1 MWPVRPLPAM
11 FRTQAGAGMAIPDF
25 QTLMLPLMKLAEQ
38 GEQSVPQA
46 TDLLAAEFRLSEA
59 ERAQLLPSGRQST
72 FSNRIHWS
80 LTHLVHAGLLE
91 RPRRGHF
98 TVTEQGRQVLREGP
112 DRIDMGFLSRFESYV
127 AFRQRRAPEAGGE
140 AELPTAS
147 ETPEE
152 RIDEAVDE
160 LTASLRKELLE
171 RVVQM
176 SPRAFEQ
183 LIVQLMLG
191 MGYGS
196 GGSGQHLGRTN
207 DHGVDGVIN
216 EDVLGLDTIYL
227 QAKRYAPGNG
237 IGVEKIR
244 EFAGA
249 LDERRAT
256 RGVFVTTSS
265 YAPQAREYAERS
277 PKRLILIDGEEL
289 TRLMVKY
296 GIAVRTFRAIDLKKL
311 DNEYFE
317 ELGD

>member
-1 MWPVRPLPAM
+1 
-11 FRTQAGAGMAIPDF
+11 MAIPDF
-25 QTLMLPLMKLAEQ
+25 QTLMLPLMRLAEQ
-38 GEQSVPQA
+38 REQSVSQA
-46 TDLLAAEFRLSEA
+46 TELLAAEFRLSEA

-72 FSNRIHWS
+72 LSNRIHWAV
-80 LTHLVHAGLLE
+80 THLVQAGLLE

-98 TVTEQGRQVLREGP
+98 VATEQGKRVLAQGP
-112 DRIDMGFLSRFESYV
+112 QRIDMNLLAQFDSYV
-127 AFRQRRAPEAGGE
+127 AFRGRRRPGAGEEPEEPAAP
-140 AELPTAS
+140 AS

-152 RIDEAVDE
+152 RIDGAVEE
-160 LTASLRKELLE
+160 LTASLRNDLLE
-171 RVVQM
+171 RVVEM
-176 SPRAFEQ
+176 SPPAFEQ
-183 LIVQLMLG
+183 LIVELMLG
-191 MGYGS
+191 MGYGA
-196 GGSGQHLGRTN
+196 GGSGQHLGRTS

-256 RGVFVTTSS
+256 RGVFVTTSYFAS
-265 YAPQAREYAERS
+265 QAREYAERS

-296 GIAVRTFRAIDLKKL
+296 GIAVRTFRTIELKKL
-311 DNEYFE
+311 DSEYFD
-317 ELGD
+317 ELGS

>member
-1 MWPVRPLPAM
+1 
-11 FRTQAGAGMAIPDF
+11 MAIPDF
-25 QTLMLPLMKLAEQ
+25 QILMLPLMRLAEQ

-46 TDLLAAEFRLSEA
+46 TDLLAAEFQLSET

-72 FSNRIHWS
+72 FSNRIHWA

-98 TVTEQGRQVLREGP
+98 IATEQGKQVLLEGP
-112 DRIDMGFLSRFESYV
+112 DRIDMNLLSKFDSYV
-127 AFRQRRAPEAGGE
+127 AFRQRRPSEASDEGE
-140 AELPTAS
+140 APLAASS

-160 LTASLRKELLE
+160 LTSLLRKELLE

-207 DHGVDGVIN
+207 DQGVDGVIN

-256 RGVFVTTSS
+256 RGVFVTTSY

-289 TRLMVKY
+289 TSLMVKY
-296 GIAVRTFRAIDLKKL
+296 GIAVRTFRAVELKKL
-311 DNEYFE
+311 DNEYLE